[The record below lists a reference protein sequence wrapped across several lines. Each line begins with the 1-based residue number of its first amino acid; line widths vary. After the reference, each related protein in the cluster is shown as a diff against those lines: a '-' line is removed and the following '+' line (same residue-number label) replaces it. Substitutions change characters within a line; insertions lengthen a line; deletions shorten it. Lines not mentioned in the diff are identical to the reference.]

1 MTLPPLQLSDGYPAD
16 EALRDQRK
24 ILARIA
30 RGEEVHS
37 VLREIALFAERRAP
51 GGTSVNLMMYDE
63 SSDELLS
70 TGGQPS
76 LPDAFLAALQGLRPG
91 PAVGSCGTAAYRRE
105 QVITEDVVGD
115 ELWIGL
121 DQLMVDNG
129 FRASWS
135 TPILDAHG
143 DLLGTF
149 GMYFPDV
156 RSPTS
161 DEYELMDLFVY
172 LGALA
177 LERARSD
184 ARLQRLSDEDWLTG
198 LINGR
203 AFFERIGTC
212 LDGGSQAAVILLEID
227 GLSHLTGSRG
237 HGAANEVMRE
247 IAETLTHSLPE
258 DATLARLWGSSMA
271 VMLPNAAIPDVMAA
285 AVIGQLAVGVGGRV
299 DGISAGLSA
308 CAGVAVSEPGLGAEE
323 LVARADTAQ
332 RHARGIGRGSI
343 AVFDAQLAASDRAL
357 QQLVDDLRRAVEQ
370 GEITVAY
377 QPIVDL
383 ATGELIAV
391 EALARWHRE
400 SPAVFIPLAEG
411 AGIVHEIGMTVL
423 DAALSA
429 LAGWS
434 DRAPDLVLHVN
445 LSPEQLR
452 RTDLVESVL
461 SLLAKHGVEP
471 SRLVLEITESSEL
484 AAESALEPLSELIAQ
499 GVSLSLDDFGTGYSS
514 PGRLV
519 SMPFDTLKIDRSF
532 VSAIDD
538 LRSGTPVA
546 RLLMAFGRELGME
559 VIAEG
564 VETEAQRQRLL
575 EMGCRVAQGFLFSK
589 PLSESDTKDVLGAML
604 PL

>member
-1 MTLPPLQLSDGYPAD
+1 MTSRPLRPAAAYPAD
-16 EALRDQRK
+16 EALRDQRE
-24 ILARIA
+24 ILAMIA

-76 LPDAFLAALQGLRPG
+76 LPDDFLAAIQGLRPG
-91 PAVGSCGTAAYRRE
+91 PALGSCGTAAYRRE

-135 TPILDAHG
+135 TPILDPNR

-149 GMYFPDV
+149 GMYYPEV
-156 RSPTS
+156 RSPTA

-172 LGALA
+172 LAALA

-184 ARLQRLSDEDWLTG
+184 ARLQRLGDEDWLTG
-198 LINGR
+198 LLNGR
-203 AFFERIGTC
+203 AFFERIAVRID
-212 LDGGSQAAVILLEID
+212 DGSPAAVILLEID
-227 GLSHLTGSRG
+227 GLSHLTGARG

-258 DATLARLWGSSMA
+258 DATLARLWGSSVA
-271 VMLPNAAIPDVMAA
+271 VMLPSTAIHDVMAA
-285 AVIGQLAVGVGGRV
+285 AVIGQNVVVAGGRV
-299 DGISAGLSA
+299 DGLSAGLSA

-332 RHARGIGRGSI
+332 RHARNIDRGSI

-377 QPIVDL
+377 QPIVNL
-383 ATGELIAV
+383 QTGELIAV

-400 SPAVFIPLAEG
+400 SPAVFIPLAE
-411 AGIVHEIGMTVL
+411 
-423 DAALSA
+423 
-429 LAGWS
+429 
-434 DRAPDLVLHVN
+434 RARARHRD
-445 LSPEQLR
+445 
-452 RTDLVESVL
+452 
-461 SLLAKHGVEP
+461 
-471 SRLVLEITESSEL
+471 
-484 AAESALEPLSELIAQ
+484 
-499 GVSLSLDDFGTGYSS
+499 
-514 PGRLV
+514 
-519 SMPFDTLKIDRSF
+519 DRSRRS
-532 VSAIDD
+532 VECVGGLVRSCPRPRAARQPVTRAASPPGSRRVGSRIAHQARRGADEAGSGD
-538 LRSGTPVA
+538 HGELRT
-546 RLLMAFGRELGME
+546 RL
-559 VIAEG
+559 
-564 VETEAQRQRLL
+564 
-575 EMGCRVAQGFLFSK
+575 
-589 PLSESDTKDVLGAML
+589 
-604 PL
+604 